1 MVKMRRKIS
10 VYLLA
15 LFFFFMLILL
25 FQGVSS
31 ETLHVGSGQEY
42 TSIQDAIN
50 SANTSDTIYVHN
62 GVYSENILINK
73 TLSLIGA
80 SKEDTIITGAEI
92 GNIIEIT
99 ADNVTITGFTIKNPV
114 GSEMKCI
121 KITEAHNC
129 VIQDNI
135 IEEAY
140 DGIYLLKSNN
150 NTIDDNTIKNHE
162 SNGMLLY
169 MSNSNQISNN
179 YIQNNNNGIT
189 IQTYSSFNKIYQNTI
204 TLNNYYGISVY
215 SNCDN
220 NIFYKNSFSDNG
232 GFTPEGGGNAKD
244 LSINEWSYNN
254 QGNYWD
260 DYDSNKDGIGDTP
273 YNIDEDTQ
281 DEYPL
286 GYFLNQNPVAY
297 IISISP
303 NPATEGEPIS
313 FVGEASDDGTITEY
327 EWTANNNRIST
338 QKSFSYSSLTPGTYT
353 IKFRA
358 KDDDGIWSDY
368 DSETLT
374 VKSSS
379 GQTSNQKPS
388 ATIIIISPK
397 TAEYGESIYF
407 AGKGTDDG
415 YITEYYW
422 SSNKD
427 GFLSN
432 EQSFYKSDLSIGTHT
447 ISFKVKDDDNEW
459 SDPVTSTVTINPV
472 SSPERNN
479 PPVAFITAS
488 KKGYINE
495 TVVFNASDSYD
506 PDENDDIISYLWDLG
521 DGTQKT
527 GKTVEHIYNRTG
539 NFTVTLTITDSHGDQ
554 STNTTFIS
562 ITEKNSN
569 SASSNNTGNNKWVI
583 PGFEIFFVILS
594 IIFVGVYRKKSN
606 V

>member
-1 MVKMRRKIS
+1 MAKMRRKIS

-204 TLNNYYGISVY
+204 TLNNYHGISVY

-220 NIFYKNSFSDNG
+220 NIFYKN
-232 GFTPEGGGNAKD
+232 
-244 LSINEWSYNN
+244 
-254 QGNYWD
+254 
-260 DYDSNKDGIGDTP
+260 
-273 YNIDEDTQ
+273 
-281 DEYPL
+281 
-286 GYFLNQNPVAY
+286 
-297 IISISP
+297 
-303 NPATEGEPIS
+303 
-313 FVGEASDDGTITEY
+313 
-327 EWTANNNRIST
+327 
-338 QKSFSYSSLTPGTYT
+338 
-353 IKFRA
+353 
-358 KDDDGIWSDY
+358 
-368 DSETLT
+368 
-374 VKSSS
+374 
-379 GQTSNQKPS
+379 
-388 ATIIIISPK
+388 
-397 TAEYGESIYF
+397 
-407 AGKGTDDG
+407 
-415 YITEYYW
+415 
-422 SSNKD
+422 
-427 GFLSN
+427 
-432 EQSFYKSDLSIGTHT
+432 
-447 ISFKVKDDDNEW
+447 
-459 SDPVTSTVTINPV
+459 
-472 SSPERNN
+472 RNW
-479 PPVAFITAS
+479 
-488 KKGYINE
+488 G
-495 TVVFNASDSYD
+495 
-506 PDENDDIISYLWDLG
+506 
-521 DGTQKT
+521 
-527 GKTVEHIYNRTG
+527 
-539 NFTVTLTITDSHGDQ
+539 
-554 STNTTFIS
+554 
-562 ITEKNSN
+562 
-569 SASSNNTGNNKWVI
+569 
-583 PGFEIFFVILS
+583 
-594 IIFVGVYRKKSN
+594 
-606 V
+606 